1 MGPEERSPRNWAQAY
16 PRRTPDG
23 KIVGV
28 PTLLA
33 TAFVIGLLGG
43 VHCMAMCGGVVAALG
58 MRSPG
63 ASAGSGTAVWRQLGY
78 NAGRMTTYTGL
89 GAVAGG
95 LGALGLRAPHALPVQ
110 VLLLVAANA
119 IVILLGLSL
128 AGVGGATRF
137 LERAGG
143 VVWRGVRKLGGRIAP
158 ANSAL
163 GAVAAGLVWGFLPC
177 GLVYGVL
184 ATAIAA
190 GSAARG
196 ALVMAAFGLGTLP
209 NLLAAGLAAETLSR
223 WVRGPRLRLA
233 AGIAVVLL
241 GVFGL
246 VRIANVSEHLRHGL
260 HAMR

>member
-1 MGPEERSPRNWAQAY
+1 MRNLGQAY
-16 PRRTPDG
+16 PRPAPDG
-23 KIVGV
+23 KIERM
-28 PTLLA
+28 PALLA

-43 VHCMAMCGGVVAALG
+43 VHCMAMCGGIVAALG
-58 MRSPG
+58 LRHPEKDVT
-63 ASAGSGTAVWRQLGY
+63 SGPAVLRQLGY
-78 NAGRMTTYTGL
+78 NAGRLTTYAAL
-89 GAVAGG
+89 GACAGG
-95 LGALGLRAPHALPVQ
+95 LGGLGLRAADARPVQ
-110 VLLLVAANA
+110 VALLVAANA
-119 IVILLGLSL
+119 VVVLLGLSL
-128 AGVGGATRF
+128 AGVARATLV

-143 VVWRGVRKLGGRIAP
+143 VVWRGVRRLGGRIAP
-158 ANSAL
+158 AASVP
-163 GAVAAGLVWGFLPC
+163 GAIAAGLVWGFLPC

-223 WVRGPRLRLA
+223 WLRRPRLRLA

-241 GVFGL
+241 GLIGL
-246 VRIANVSEHLRHGL
+246 VRVAAVSEHLQHGM

>member
-1 MGPEERSPRNWAQAY
+1 MPA
-16 PRRTPDG
+16 
-23 KIVGV
+23 
-28 PTLLA
+28 LLA

-43 VHCMAMCGGVVAALG
+43 VHCMAMCGGIVAAFGL
-58 MRSPG
+58 RAPG
-63 ASAGSGTAVWRQLGY
+63 AASTPAALRQLGY
-78 NAGRMTTYTGL
+78 NLGRMTTYVAL

-95 LGALGLRAPHALPVQ
+95 LGGLGLRASDARPVQ
-110 VLLLVAANA
+110 IALLVVANA
-119 IVILLGLSL
+119 IVILLGLSI
-128 AGVGGATRF
+128 AGVPGAARF
-137 LERAGG
+137 LERAGA
-143 VVWRGVRKLGGRIAP
+143 VVWRSVRKLGGRIAP
-158 ANSAL
+158 APTAL
-163 GAVAAGLVWGFLPC
+163 GALGAGLVWGFLPC

-233 AGIAVVLL
+233 AGIAVVVL
-241 GVFGL
+241 GLIGMARI
-246 VRIANVSEHLRHGL
+246 VRVSEHLQHGI